1 MFKKIKLSL
10 FNENPNIFDRRLLV
24 RLQADLSL
32 KYGKPLGS
40 QQKAHGLNRK
50 ISLNRGPGSV
60 SYGQMPKF

>member
-1 MFKKIKLSL
+1 MKILTFLPVAYSSG
-10 FNENPNIFDRRLLV
+10 
-24 RLQADLSL
+24 LQADLSL